1 MNKLNFIKNTLIGKG
16 QFGEVYSGI
25 YIKTKELV
33 ALKYLKVDDLYING
47 GDYLINTIKT
57 EEENMKKCECLNSV
71 KCFGHYIDGDYHVMV
86 MELCDGN
93 LKNYVKKK
101 GALPPEDIYD
111 IFSQLNKAFKKMRSN
126 NIIHRDLKLD
136 NILFKYDKYDI
147 NKIIPKLTD
156 FGFSKQLSSF
166 AQNTG
171 TIVGTNYLLPPEMYK
186 NTSYNEKVDLWNL
199 GIMLYMASLNPKTY
213 NFIKKLSK
221 NINQYERPRGLFLA
235 DLIDKLL
242 VVNPDKRLS
251 WEEYF
256 NHPFFKYPKPNLFST
271 GMITKN
277 FKCYK
282 CLNAIDKKS
291 KVLIKVYDKNKCNV
305 KYEIFDKELE
315 LFMTQFNKDNNVLEL
330 LQHFEYFEGK
340 DELKSVFIYNLDDSY
355 LPLTTL
361 CSNGK
366 ITKECFPNIV
376 KSIFE
381 LYKKASICNPYT
393 FLSIYSFIIT
403 NKGKMKLIDFGL
415 NKYFLYPNKKELYF
429 APNLSEMDKT
439 ENQIKTNVMNFGMTI
454 FLLFNRNEDFKIQK
468 NFILQSK
475 YEINQNILKLINKCT
490 CPDINQRPTFD
501 EINIDEFLV

>member
-171 TIVGTNYLLPPEMYK
+171 TIVGTNYLLPPEM
-186 NTSYNEKVDLWNL
+186 
-199 GIMLYMASLNPKTY
+199 
-213 NFIKKLSK
+213 
-221 NINQYERPRGLFLA
+221 
-235 DLIDKLL
+235 
-242 VVNPDKRLS
+242 
-251 WEEYF
+251 
-256 NHPFFKYPKPNLFST
+256 
-271 GMITKN
+271 
-277 FKCYK
+277 
-282 CLNAIDKKS
+282 
-291 KVLIKVYDKNKCNV
+291 
-305 KYEIFDKELE
+305 
-315 LFMTQFNKDNNVLEL
+315 
-330 LQHFEYFEGK
+330 
-340 DELKSVFIYNLDDSY
+340 
-355 LPLTTL
+355 
-361 CSNGK
+361 
-366 ITKECFPNIV
+366 
-376 KSIFE
+376 
-381 LYKKASICNPYT
+381 
-393 FLSIYSFIIT
+393 
-403 NKGKMKLIDFGL
+403 
-415 NKYFLYPNKKELYF
+415 
-429 APNLSEMDKT
+429 
-439 ENQIKTNVMNFGMTI
+439 
-454 FLLFNRNEDFKIQK
+454 
-468 NFILQSK
+468 
-475 YEINQNILKLINKCT
+475 
-490 CPDINQRPTFD
+490 
-501 EINIDEFLV
+501 